1 MDRVPRARRMGR
13 GVAPEPEPAV
23 SRQIRHIEAD
33 WLIHA
38 LLGINANTLPSMV
51 LDGAAMYVSRSGEAF
66 VSDQLTTDAIQAA
79 LDSMEED
86 DRESVLEGNLEIGP
100 RLLEQAILRTS
111 ITTDADGTQ
120 PDQPQEGTTVRPV
133 GWRDADVAE
142 RVAELAPE
150 EVWRMWVSIMR
161 MTHSYDDIMSRVE
174 NTLWNYGDI
183 FSMNGTIG
191 TAETESLQRIYP
203 EEYAFLRHH
212 PSCTITRMEMS
223 IAFEI
228 TSTPELVNCMMEHI
242 GRPPFISIGPEPPAA
257 NRTRAPTRR
266 IRK

>member
-1 MDRVPRARRMGR
+1 MDRVPRERRMGR
-13 GVAPEPEPAV
+13 GVAPEPEPEPAV
-23 SRQIRHIEAD
+23 SRQIRPIDIDAD
-33 WLIHA
+33 W
-38 LLGINANTLPSMV
+38 
-51 LDGAAMYVSRSGEAF
+51 
-66 VSDQLTTDAIQAA
+66 
-79 LDSMEED
+79 
-86 DRESVLEGNLEIGP
+86 
-100 RLLEQAILRTS
+100 
-111 ITTDADGTQ
+111 
-120 PDQPQEGTTVRPV
+120 V
-133 GWRDADVAE
+133 GWRDAHEAE

-228 TSTPELVNCMMEHI
+228 MSTPELVNCMMEHI